1 LKVPFTLELAQ
12 KYFLANHERITSPT
26 ADTFD
31 DTRDFM
37 VIVIAIYQLCR
48 LSEIT
53 NTSPP
58 SQANAFPIF
67 IGDLKFYNSANKQLL
82 RPVTATDKWW
92 DSVAYIKC
100 RYPPSKADPFSF
112 NIDLLFPRPVKH
124 AKYVSAFSTIS
135 LFLSLYPV
143 DSAYNEL
150 VPLCRRSRKM
160 PSAQV
165 TDSKFWAGFKKGCR
179 RAAIMYNVFGK
190 HAFRVAGMNRLQ
202 ELKAGPVVISAHGH
216 WASDAWADYS
226 RRNAF
231 QLMNWITKMSG
242 AIAARY

>member
-1 LKVPFTLELAQ
+1 
-12 KYFLANHERITSPT
+12 
-26 ADTFD
+26 
-31 DTRDFM
+31 M

-67 IGDLKFYNSANKQLL
+67 IGDLKFYNSASKQLL
-82 RPVTATDKWW
+82 RPVKATDKWW

-112 NIDLLFPRPVKH
+112 NSDLLFPRPVKH
-124 AKYVSAFSTIS
+124 AKFVSAFSMIR

-150 VPLCRRSRKM
+150 VPLCRRRRTM

-179 RAAIMYNVFGK
+179 RAAIMYNVYGK